1 MKKILVT
8 VLIIVLTLSLTACGG
23 KTSNDD
29 LTTNSVVEQTDT
41 VSNETVS
48 AEAPTEEKVYKYKA
62 YGLQNVSE
70 VPEPYY
76 SEEYNCY
83 YVRFAKACCPKC
95 NGDVSIEPKISSKD
109 VGKDTVIWEG
119 SACCGNTH
127 EDAFFNGWF
136 DVAVQF
142 VKVEE

>member
-1 MKKILVT
+1 MRKFLAT

-23 KTSNDD
+23 N
-29 LTTNSVVEQTDT
+29 TTNDNTLNDTSETTQTTESISTETEQ
-41 VSNETVS
+41 E
-48 AEAPTEEKVYKYKA
+48 EAKVHKYKA

-76 SEEYNCY
+76 SDEYNCY

-95 NGDVSIEPKISSKD
+95 NGDVSIEPKISSQD